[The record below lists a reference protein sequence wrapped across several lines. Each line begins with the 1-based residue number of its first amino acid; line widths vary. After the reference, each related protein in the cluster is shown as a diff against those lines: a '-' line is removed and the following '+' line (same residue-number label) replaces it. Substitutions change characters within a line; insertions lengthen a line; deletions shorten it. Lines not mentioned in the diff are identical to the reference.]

1 LVTADSKQ
9 LEKRGIEV
17 NMLLGFLFV
26 PAYLYRRA
34 KLTSTSQTGLII
46 WSGALVASLMIS
58 LLGSMFVGSQAS
70 TDATETA
77 IKSWLVESFITDDS
91 VLIRMYLT
99 TVLQSDSST
108 IQAAIDRAPSLS
120 ASTEGGYKYS
130 YTMKNRLKQKK
141 QQRKHKYSKRHH
153 KQKHLKIDD

>member
-1 LVTADSKQ
+1 
-9 LEKRGIEV
+9 
-17 NMLLGFLFV
+17 MLLGFLFV

-58 LLGSMFVGSQAS
+58 LLGSMFVGTQAS

-91 VLIRMYLT
+91 V
-99 TVLQSDSST
+99 TVTCPDNVLSKAGANFLCTVDTDPMTT
-108 IQAAIDRAPSLS
+108 IQVTIENEQGDVTWQIL
-120 ASTEGGYKYS
+120 G
-130 YTMKNRLKQKK
+130 
-141 QQRKHKYSKRHH
+141 
-153 KQKHLKIDD
+153 

>member
-1 LVTADSKQ
+1 M
-9 LEKRGIEV
+9 R
-17 NMLLGFLFV
+17 N
-26 PAYLYRRA
+26 
-34 KLTSTSQTGLII
+34 
-46 WSGALVASLMIS
+46 
-58 LLGSMFVGSQAS
+58 
-70 TDATETA
+70 ATYA
-77 IKSWLVESFITDDS
+77 AMNKNNDNIRFITDDS

-153 KQKHLKIDD
+153 KQKHLKKN